1 MILFD
6 MVIKLRVAKKKKK
19 KSGKVKTF
27 MENKTVP
34 LALSEMASFFIK
46 EHNLFASL
54 LNSVNFFF

>member
-6 MVIKLRVAKKKKK
+6 MVIKLRVAKKKK

-54 LNSVNFFF
+54 LNSGNFFF